1 MSRNLYLGADLAPVF
16 TATSLPDLAAKAAQ
30 VWATVQANDFPAR
43 AKVLAREI
51 KEAGPV
57 LIGVQEA
64 SLWRRGEPGLLD
76 GPATPATTV
85 VYDYLAVLQ
94 RELAAAG
101 TPYTVL
107 VEQFTSDGEVPTSL
121 GYDLRLT
128 QRNAILAR
136 ADLSLGRLTVTARSG
151 LFRTN
156 LTIPT
161 VAGPITDARGWTAVD
176 VTLGRFGFR
185 FINTHL
191 DSTSPA
197 IAAAQA
203 QELLAGPANT
213 RLPVLLLGDLN
224 TDPREPSPCAY
235 ATLLDGGFV
244 DAWTRV
250 NGPTVVPTCCHA
262 EDLRNPAP
270 TFTRRLDYILT
281 RPGVPFRAVR
291 LVGIDPA
298 NRTRS
303 GLWPSDHAGVI
314 ATLAP

>member
-16 TATSLPDLAAKAAQ
+16 TATSLPDLAVKAAQ

-43 AKVLAREI
+43 AKALAREI

-64 SLWRRGEPGLLD
+64 SLWRRGEPGVLD
-76 GPATPATTV
+76 GPGTPATTV
-85 VYDYLAVLQ
+85 VADYLTILL

-101 TPYTVL
+101 APYRAL

-136 ADLSLGRLTVTARSG
+136 ADLPLDRLTVTARSG

-176 VTLGRFGFR
+176 ITLGRLGIR

-191 DSTSPA
+191 DSTNPA
-197 IAAAQA
+197 IAADQA
-203 QELLAGPANT
+203 QELLSGPANT
-213 RLPVLLLGDLN
+213 RLPVVLVGDLN
-224 TDPREPSPCAY
+224 NDPREPGPSAY
-235 ATLLDGGFV
+235 AALIGGGFV
-244 DAWTRV
+244 DIWTRV
-250 NGPTVVPTCCHA
+250 NGPAVVPTCCHA
-262 EDLRNPAP
+262 EDLRNVTPA
-270 TFTRRLDYILT
+270 FTRRLDYILT
-281 RPGVPFRAVR
+281 RPRVPFTGVR
-291 LVGIDPA
+291 LVGTDPTM
-298 NRTRS
+298 RTPA

-314 ATLAP
+314 AAVVP